1 VSVSVDRRAA
11 VLKARDIWVGRLV
24 DLSRRNKLLFFRDLK
39 TGTLDLSSADA
50 RLLLSSAEYSDISSP
65 ESAR

>member
-1 VSVSVDRRAA
+1 MSVSVDRRAA